1 MKARVVRMYCER
13 LEEIIEG
20 LIGECENLTEGEW
33 VSDYQEDRLRA
44 LQQLARDLSHMERVD
59 DF

>member
-20 LIGECENLTEGEW
+20 IIGECENLTEGER
-33 VSDYQEDRLRA
+33 VSDYQEDKLRA
-44 LQQLARDLSHMERVD
+44 LQQLARDLNNMERVD